1 MINKTLPGF
10 QLLIEDNQ
18 TPAVEI
24 PALKDVYVIYTVL
37 PELMKYKDEDGN
49 IYDKYIEPNKPL
61 LIANGGLNDAIQT
74 LELSDLALTRK
85 VRNMLSL
92 MPQGATIALCRLVT
106 RDGEQPNEEDLVSMN
121 EAIDFAFEM
130 TENYPMKEFYVAGI
144 SLDKSV
150 ALVPNEFSTVLRTDE
165 DTVFEPNEVKA
176 MIKNILTYN
185 GSDKVTASKNADIA
199 VSIERT
205 AESLT
210 EPNGKGIF
218 NKFAVTVNGTQA
230 MITKEDGTLVP
241 YIVTFEIDYTDPDAP
256 VVSRTVAPDGV
267 TASMLIV
274 DQTLSI
280 SLIGDVKLVLDDQT
294 VIAFGGNTLSINS
307 LGIADVGVTSKSEV
321 AFTARKISATA
332 DILGRILAH
341 NAVITATQNNCL
353 TFMSP
358 EPPKN
363 SSAKAIAEY
372 VDRVEALY
380 DKVRERCVITKN
392 GNKQDAGMFL
402 SVPVGVNRIDGIGGI
417 YGFPQS
423 TIATLEG
430 NKIVTQKLTSSF
442 AIGDLVEVF
451 SNNKLDIEMVSAKV
465 TGVSLSANGTT
476 EITIDKTIP
485 LNVISTKS
493 PKYIMNVNNKD
504 FDGAY
509 MAIQYSNICNQVGV
523 KRSPAGVAW
532 PGECQVMFSE
542 SQKNRLNAKKYA
554 VVMQKY
560 GTVQGE
566 VDKSQLMTGVTSQ
579 FQDYENIA
587 TVYDLVKGAKA
598 IGMSYKGKRLNEGT
612 DIALIKNEIEGQVFN
627 PAVGTFIY
635 PGYSLELSMKHLQ
648 APNGKR
654 EKALFIKFEVREI
667 ETMKL
672 LRMVARLS

>member
-1 MINKTLPGF
+1 MTNKTLPGF

-18 TPAVEI
+18 ATAVEI

-37 PELMKYKDEDGN
+37 PELMKYKDEEGN

-61 LIANGGLNDAIQT
+61 LIATGGLSDAIQT
-74 LELSDLALTRK
+74 LELSDIALTRK

-106 RDGEQPNEEDLVSMN
+106 RDGEQPNEDDLVSMN

-150 ALVPNEFSTVLRTDE
+150 ALVPNEFSTVLRTEDE
-165 DTVFEPNEVKA
+165 TVFAANEVKA

-185 GSDKVTASKNADIA
+185 GSDKITASKNADIA
-199 VSIERT
+199 VTIERSG
-205 AESLT
+205 ESLT
-210 EPNGKGIF
+210 EPNGKGIY
-218 NKFAVTVNGTQA
+218 NKLSVSVNGVQA
-230 MITKEDGTLVP
+230 MITKEDGSLVP
-241 YIVTFEIDYTDPDAP
+241 YVVTFEIDYTDPDAP
-256 VVSRTVAPDGV
+256 VVSRTTAPDGV

-280 SLIGDVKLVLDDQT
+280 SLIGEVKLVLDEQS
-294 VIAFGGNTLSINS
+294 VIAFGGNTLSISS
-307 LGIADVGVTSKSEV
+307 LGIAEVGVTSKSEV
-321 AFTARKISATA
+321 AFTARKISSTA
-332 DILGRILAH
+332 DILGRILSH

-353 TFMSP
+353 TFLSP
-358 EPPKN
+358 EPPRN

-380 DKVRERCVITKN
+380 DKIRERCIINKN

-430 NKIVTQKLTSSF
+430 NKITTQKLTSNF
-442 AIGDLVEVF
+442 AVGDLVEVF

-465 TGVSLSANGTT
+465 TGVSLSASGTT
-476 EITIDKTIP
+476 EITLDTQIP
-485 LNVISTKS
+485 ENVISTKT

-509 MAIQYSNICNQVGV
+509 LAIQYSNICNQVGV
-523 KRSPAGVAW
+523 KRSPAGVAF

-542 SQKNRLNAKKYA
+542 SQKNRLNAKKFA
-554 VVMQKY
+554 VIMQKY

-566 VDKSQLMTGVTSQ
+566 VDKSQLMTGITSQ

-587 TVYDLVKGAKA
+587 TVYELVRGAKE
-598 IGMSYKGKRLNEGT
+598 IGMAYKGKRLNEGT
-612 DIALIKNEIEGQVFN
+612 DVALIKTEIEGQVFG

-635 PGYSLELSMKHLQ
+635 PGYSLELSTKHLQ

-654 EKALFIKFEVREI
+654 EKALFIKFEVKEI

>member
-85 VRNMLSL
+85 VRNMLAL

-218 NKFAVTVNGTQA
+218 NKFAVTVNGAQA

-380 DKVRERCVITKN
+380 DKVRDRCVITKN

-430 NKIVTQKLTSSF
+430 NKIVTQKITSSF

-451 SNNKLDIEMVSAKV
+451 SNNKLDIEMISAKV

-654 EKALFIKFEVREI
+654 EKALFIKFEVIEI